1 MPAKTFMQIFM
12 WPIVLGVLTM
22 IGLVMTLLLETGW
35 FELVSISA
43 LALPVIVMIYT
54 YYFRDVIRH

>member
-1 MPAKTFMQIFM
+1 
-12 WPIVLGVLTM
+12 M

>member
-12 WPIVLGVLTM
+12 WPIILGLLTM